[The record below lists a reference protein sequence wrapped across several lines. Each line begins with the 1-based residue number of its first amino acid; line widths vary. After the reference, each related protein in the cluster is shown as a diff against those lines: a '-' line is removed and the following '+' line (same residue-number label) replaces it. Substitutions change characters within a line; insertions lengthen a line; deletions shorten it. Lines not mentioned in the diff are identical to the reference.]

1 METKEQV
8 LEALRAVIDPEI
20 QIDIVTLGLIY
31 GVDIDGG
38 NAKIT
43 MTLTTPNC
51 PYGPQLMNQI
61 KTVTEKVEGV
71 EKAEL
76 NLVWEPKWE
85 PSEELKAML
94 GIN

>member
-1 METKEQV
+1 MPTKEQV
-8 LEALRAVIDPEI
+8 LEALKIVVDPEI

-31 GVDIDGG
+31 RVDIDG
-38 NAKIT
+38 NKIKIT

-51 PYGPQLMNQI
+51 PYGPQLLNQV
-61 KTVTEKVEGV
+61 KSVAEKVEGV
-71 EKAEL
+71 ESTEI
-76 NLVWEPKWE
+76 NVVWEPPWQ

>member
-1 METKEQV
+1 MPTKEQV
-8 LEALRAVIDPEI
+8 LEALKVVIDPEI
-20 QIDIVTLGLIY
+20 QIDIVTLGLVY

-38 NAKIT
+38 KVKIT

-51 PYGPQLMNQI
+51 PYGPQLLDRI
-61 KTVTEKVEGV
+61 KSVAEKIEGV
-71 EKAEL
+71 ESADL
-76 NLVWEPKWE
+76 AVVWEPPWQ